1 MKFFKKQSPAKKF
14 FSDAHSGIPM
24 DPMMVCKGVAY
35 ISRCTEIFLRNMA
48 LSWSTLTIPNAR
60 A

>member
-1 MKFFKKQSPAKKF
+1 
-14 FSDAHSGIPM
+14 M